1 VIGAAVPGIRDLLH
15 AAADR
20 MSEAGIEGARLDARI
35 LLARAMEISRDE
47 LIAASRK
54 PTAAEAERF
63 DTLIVRRLAREPI
76 AYITGYKEF
85 WSLDFAVGPGVLV
98 PRPDTETLIE
108 AALNLGLDR
117 NAPLRVADLGTG
129 SGAILIALLKE
140 FPNARGTGFER
151 SFQALAYAGAN
162 LKRHGL
168 EGRGEIVGGD
178 WNQAPAGA
186 FDLILSNPPY
196 IPSHQIEALE
206 PDVRLHEPRAALDGG
221 PDGLDAYRALAG
233 LVPGLL
239 RPGGM
244 ALLELGQGQEKAV
257 EELFQELLLARIVPD
272 LAGISRVL
280 VLKKPN

>member
-1 VIGAAVPGIRDLLH
+1 MPGIRDLLH
-15 AAADR
+15 AAAER
-20 MSEAGIEGARLDARI
+20 MSEAGIEGGRLDARI
-35 LLARAMEISRDE
+35 LLAQAMQITRDE

-54 PTAAEAERF
+54 PTTDEAERF
-63 DTLIVRRLAREPI
+63 EALIRRRLAREPI
-76 AYITGYKEF
+76 AYITGRKEF

-117 NAPLRVADLGTG
+117 DAPLRVADLGTG
-129 SGAILIALLKE
+129 SGAILIALLKQ

-151 SFQALAYAGAN
+151 SAPALAYAKAN
-162 LKRHGL
+162 LEKHRL
-168 EGRGEIVGGD
+168 EKRGEIVGSD
-178 WNQAPAGA
+178 WNEAPAGA

-196 IPSHQIEALE
+196 IPSHEIEALE

-221 PDGLDAYRALAG
+221 LDGLDAYRALAG
-233 LVPGLL
+233 LLPGLL
-239 RPGGM
+239 RPGGA
-244 ALLELGQGQEKAV
+244 ALLELGQGQAEAAAALFR
-257 EELFQELLLARIVPD
+257 ELVLARIVPD